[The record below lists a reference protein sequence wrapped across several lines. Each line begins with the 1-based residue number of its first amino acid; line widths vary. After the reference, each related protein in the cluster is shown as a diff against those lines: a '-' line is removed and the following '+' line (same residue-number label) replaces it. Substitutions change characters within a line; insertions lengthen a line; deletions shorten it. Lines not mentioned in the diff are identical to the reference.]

1 MRFIQKKKTLLMF
14 FAVLLFIASACGKAV
29 PEPTVDPHAGMVQ
42 VPDGSGGMWWI
53 TPSEVLPVNV
63 FSPSEFKTDGEGAVT
78 YMGDAFTARYGID
91 VSEHQGEV
99 DWEAVADSGVEFAI
113 LRAGYRGWSE
123 GTLNEDAFFAANLQG
138 ARSAGLRVGCYFFSQ
153 AVNSAEAEEE
163 AVFLLSLLNGTELD
177 LPVFFDWEEIGEEAR
192 TSNTAAG
199 MPTDGCLAF
208 CTAMEDAGYQTGVY
222 FYRNL
227 GYNVYALEKLNGLNF
242 WAGALGD
249 SPDFYYAHRFWQ
261 YSITGTVPGVE
272 NYVDRDIWFEP
283 APAAE
288 PPQGTEESPSL
299 GANVIPSTTADVS

>member
-1 MRFIQKKKTLLMF
+1 MRFRLKKKNLLLY
-14 FAVLLFIASACGKAV
+14 FAALLLTASACGDAA

-42 VPDGSGGMWWI
+42 VSNGSGGMWWI
-53 TPSEVLPVNV
+53 APSEVLPVST
-63 FSPSEFKTDGEGAVT
+63 FSQTEFITDGEGAVT
-78 YMGDAFTARYGID
+78 YVGDAFTAHYGID

-99 DWEAVADSGVEFAI
+99 DWDAVADAGVEFAI

-123 GTLNEDAFFAANLQG
+123 GTLNEDAYFAANLQG

-153 AVNSAEAEEE
+153 AVNPAEAEEE
-163 AVFLLSLLNGTELD
+163 AAFLLSLLNGAELD

-192 TSNTAAG
+192 TANAPAG

-208 CTAMEDAGYQTGVY
+208 CLAVETAGYQTGVY

-227 GYNVYALEKLNGLNF
+227 GYNVYDLEKLNGLHF
-242 WAGALGD
+242 WAGAIGD
-249 SPDFYYAHRFWQ
+249 SPDFYYEHRFWQ

-283 APAAE
+283 APE
-288 PPQGTEESPSL
+288 ITPSPDTEETPSP
-299 GANVIPSTTADVS
+299 GAK